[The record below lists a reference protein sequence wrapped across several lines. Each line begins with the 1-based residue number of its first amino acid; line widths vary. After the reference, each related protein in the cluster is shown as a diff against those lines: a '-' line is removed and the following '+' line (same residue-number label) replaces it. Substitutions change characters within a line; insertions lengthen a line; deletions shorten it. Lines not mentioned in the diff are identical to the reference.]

1 MPHIEEKEK
10 KEEAAK
16 REKRE
21 QPRGSHLEEEEKK
34 KIAKREFCVEKKIE
48 RRVQSVATFER
59 DNLCVWEQKKN
70 KRNFYLTMRHTQEL
84 L

>member
-1 MPHIEEKEK
+1 MYKKHAGVPHIEEKEK

-34 KIAKREFCVEKKIE
+34 KKTAKREFCVEKKIE
-48 RRVQSVATFER
+48 RRVQSVAAFER
-59 DNLCVWEQKKN
+59 DNLCV
-70 KRNFYLTMRHTQEL
+70 
-84 L
+84 